1 MEKGKTRNSN
11 IELLRSVAMLMI
23 ISFHIVC
30 HCVNVQLTDR
40 SSMERLGNGLFNYPV
55 FYKKLMLLDMMDTF
69 GIVGNVIF
77 ILISGYF
84 MVQKGKNIDIVK
96 ISKKL
101 LYQLGFASIVLTIAS
116 TVCFRMGGGNT
127 FLNLV
132 NIQVFNSMS
141 WFVGYYYAV
150 ILIAV
155 LFLNS
160 FLQKIDNKRYISFL
174 IVIFAFIQFGW
185 TGGLA
190 DGLIPDLRTL
200 LNGIF
205 LYALGGY
212 LKKYDP
218 LGKLRIY
225 VFFLA
230 IIITY
235 FFVNLSAYNNTENKI
250 ENYIRNKTEDD
261 FIQSVSGFSNY
272 SIIVIIIGVCLFEIF
287 KRIRI
292 PQSRFLNYLGQA
304 TFMVYLLHDNGFF
317 YSIWDTQDWIT
328 VLYNNPYRFISK
340 IFIWACFVFI
350 CGIITYTFYIIL
362 AKLFNKYKWIL
373 FKKEKM

>member
-1 MEKGKTRNSN
+1 
-11 IELLRSVAMLMI
+11 
-23 ISFHIVC
+23 
-30 HCVNVQLTDR
+30 
-40 SSMERLGNGLFNYPV
+40 
-55 FYKKLMLLDMMDTF
+55 
-69 GIVGNVIF
+69 
-77 ILISGYF
+77 
-84 MVQKGKNIDIVK
+84 
-96 ISKKL
+96 
-101 LYQLGFASIVLTIAS
+101 
-116 TVCFRMGGGNT
+116 
-127 FLNLV
+127 
-132 NIQVFNSMS
+132 MS

-292 PQSRFLNYLGQA
+292 PRADFLIISDR
-304 TFMVYLLHDNGFF
+304 LHLWFIYCMIMDFF
-317 YSIWDTQDWIT
+317 IVSVTHKTGLQYCIIIHIGLFLKFLFGH
-328 VLYNNPYRFISK
+328 VLYLY
-340 IFIWACFVFI
+340 V
-350 CGIITYTFYIIL
+350 
-362 AKLFNKYKWIL
+362 
-373 FKKEKM
+373 E

>member
-1 MEKGKTRNSN
+1 
-11 IELLRSVAMLMI
+11 
-23 ISFHIVC
+23 
-30 HCVNVQLTDR
+30 
-40 SSMERLGNGLFNYPV
+40 
-55 FYKKLMLLDMMDTF
+55 
-69 GIVGNVIF
+69 
-77 ILISGYF
+77 
-84 MVQKGKNIDIVK
+84 
-96 ISKKL
+96 
-101 LYQLGFASIVLTIAS
+101 
-116 TVCFRMGGGNT
+116 
-127 FLNLV
+127 
-132 NIQVFNSMS
+132 MS

-328 VLYNNPYRFISK
+328 VLYNNPYSFISK
-340 IFIWACFVFI
+340 IFIWTCFVFI
-350 CGIITYTFYIIL
+350 CGVIIYTLYLIL

-373 FKKEKM
+373 FKKGKM